1 MQPHELNSVFDTS
14 ERRKKIAI
22 VGDVFRH
29 FSVQHRFSP
38 RNDSGQ
44 VDSAISTSKVGHSL
58 KPQIELLHDARLR
71 RTPARYIPVGGA
83 CTTYGMHVYEM
94 HACKRSTSARN
105 IRLQEMHDMRYTSRC
120 TLMGYT
126 LMRCMLMR
134 CA

>member
-1 MQPHELNSVFDTS
+1 MFSAL
-14 ERRKKIAI
+14 
-22 VGDVFRH
+22 FRAT
-29 FSVQHRFSP
+29 RFSP

-71 RTPARYIPVGGA
+71 RTPARYIPVGSA

-105 IRLQEMHDMRYTSRC
+105 IRLQEMHDMRYTSQMHADGIHADEMHADEMHVMRC
-120 TLMGYT
+120 TLMRYT
-126 LMRCMLMR
+126 PMRYICM
-134 CA
+134 